1 MPAPR
6 RSASSPRSHPTKA
19 HTSRD
24 SVSSSAS
31 VSLCAET
38 TSRYHPVR
46 TWRRHWSARVRP
58 SSPVRSKP
66 PTRALLPAA
75 WRWSIFKRMKADGRR
90 MAANR
95 RCSVAPPQR
104 DSLSVPS
111 SALRPPSPRGRR
123 LAGTPSTPQPKGGKF
138 ESLRSVVMALFAV
151 ALVTHSAF
159 PQTNIT
165 PTPTP
170 AIPPHDISGVDI
182 VAADG
187 AMATPLPVRQQRR
200 LKKYDLPELTG
211 SRQAVGSQL
220 LDGHLP
226 RPLVDYVESAGEL
239 RQRISFF
246 EGGLV
251 VIDLDAP
258 WVASIHKRL
267 IIPDDV
273 LKKYLDAASP
283 KALNAVDQGT
293 LRLPAPSRRATVR
306 IYDGGPPHFVERSFD
321 PIMAL
326 PKSLSDVVTPLQDL
340 MRAAVEDR
348 QVTNTVANYIPK

>member
-1 MPAPR
+1 MKSER
-6 RSASSPRSHPTKA
+6 I
-19 HTSRD
+19 
-24 SVSSSAS
+24 
-31 VSLCAET
+31 
-38 TSRYHPVR
+38 Y
-46 TWRRHWSARVRP
+46 P
-58 SSPVRSKP
+58 SSFFTLHSSHFTLLP
-66 PTRALLPAA
+66 PLACALLVVLTATA
-75 WRWSIFKRMKADGRR
+75 GFAQTAST
-90 MAANR
+90 
-95 RCSVAPPQR
+95 
-104 DSLSVPS
+104 
-111 SALRPPSPRGRR
+111 SAQT
-123 LAGTPSTPQPKGGKF
+123 TP
-138 ESLRSVVMALFAV
+138 
-151 ALVTHSAF
+151 VT
-159 PQTNIT
+159 
-165 PTPTP
+165 

-220 LDGHLP
+220 VDGHLP

-348 QVTNTVANYIPK
+348 QVTNTVANYIPKEGDELVGDDRAIYRVQRVVRDQGIVVLKCLTKPTTIFVKESELANYFIGKPAPKP

>member
-1 MPAPR
+1 
-6 RSASSPRSHPTKA
+6 
-19 HTSRD
+19 
-24 SVSSSAS
+24 
-31 VSLCAET
+31 
-38 TSRYHPVR
+38 
-46 TWRRHWSARVRP
+46 
-58 SSPVRSKP
+58 
-66 PTRALLPAA
+66 
-75 WRWSIFKRMKADGRR
+75 
-90 MAANR
+90 
-95 RCSVAPPQR
+95 
-104 DSLSVPS
+104 
-111 SALRPPSPRGRR
+111 
-123 LAGTPSTPQPKGGKF
+123 
-138 ESLRSVVMALFAV
+138 MALFAV

-170 AIPPHDISGVDI
+170 AIPPHDISGVD
-182 VAADG
+182 VVSADG
-187 AMATPLPVRQQRR
+187 AMATPLPVKQQRR

-220 LDGHLP
+220 VNGHLP
-226 RPLVDYVESAGEL
+226 RPLIDYMESAGDL

-273 LKKYLDAASP
+273 LKKYVSAASP
-283 KALNAVDQGT
+283 KALGAVSQDQ
-293 LRLPAPSRRATVR
+293 LRVALPSRKATVR
-306 IYDGGPPHFVERSFD
+306 VYDGGPPRFVERTFD

-326 PKSLSDVVTPLQDL
+326 PKPLSDVVTPLQDL

-348 QVTNTVANYIPK
+348 QVTNTVANYIPKPGDELVGDDRAIYRVERVVSDQGIVVLKCLTRPTTIFVKQSELANYFIGKPAPKP